1 MLCLKFWD
9 VTSVKFCIFYFR
21 SDSLSPI
28 RKKPNSPP
36 RNNKKL
42 RSSPVDSPHSSSKRR
57 DREREERHNYRH
69 KRSHSRSPHRHR
81 ARTPPTPLSHSSR
94 KHKHKY

>member
-1 MLCLKFWD
+1 MWCKLF
-9 VTSVKFCIFYFR
+9 IFYFR

-28 RKKPNSPP
+28 RKKPNSPQ

-42 RSSPVDSPHSSSKRR
+42 RASPVDSPHLSSKRR

-69 KRSHSRSPHRHR
+69 KRSHSRSPHRHH

>member
-1 MLCLKFWD
+1 MTHFH
-9 VTSVKFCIFYFR
+9 FR
-21 SDSLSPI
+21 SDSLSPPL
-28 RKKPNSPP
+28 RKRPNSPL
-36 RNNKKL
+36 RNTKKSRVSPIDSP
-42 RSSPVDSPHSSSKRR
+42 RSSSRRR

-81 ARTPPTPLSHSSR
+81 ARSPQTPLLHSSR